1 MRRYSMPEKEAV
13 AKILPK
19 DRKDGKRLWT
29 MAGYLVFI
37 VVFVVAALF
46 FQHRKQ
52 KEIEDKWQSSPATV
66 EDVRP
71 VAVAQGNGQ
80 FGGAMLYQMD
90 VLADYKVNGLEQRR
104 WIRIENEPERLP
116 DESQMARWKGKLF
129 VVRWKASQPDQVIA
143 QLN

>member
-13 AKILPK
+13 VKILPK
-19 DRKDGKRLWT
+19 DRKDRKRLWT

-52 KEIEDKWQSSPATV
+52 KEIEDTWQSSPATV

-90 VLADYKVNGLEQRR
+90 VLADYKVNGLEQ
-104 WIRIENEPERLP
+104 
-116 DESQMARWKGKLF
+116 
-129 VVRWKASQPDQVIA
+129 
-143 QLN
+143 